1 MCMLVLLTIAE
12 ILLNVALKHQKS
24 INQLNRRLALSS
36 HHERMVNSRKACR
49 SKKKINNLDSW
60 SYGHDERSSTCG
72 CESSAPFFV
81 IYKARRE
88 PTPYW

>member
-1 MCMLVLLTIAE
+1 MKTCVFILPKSFTTKTGRHDIAE
-12 ILLNVALKHQKS
+12 ILLKVALKHQKS

-60 SYGHDERSSTCG
+60 SCGHDERSSKQ
-72 CESSAPFFV
+72 V
-81 IYKARRE
+81 
-88 PTPYW
+88 